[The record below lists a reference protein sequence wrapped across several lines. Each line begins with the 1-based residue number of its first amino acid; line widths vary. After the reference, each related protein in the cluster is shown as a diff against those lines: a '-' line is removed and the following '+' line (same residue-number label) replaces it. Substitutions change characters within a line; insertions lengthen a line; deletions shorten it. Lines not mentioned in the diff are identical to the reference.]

1 MSPILT
7 VVLVLVAAA
16 VAGALGFYLG
26 GENRK
31 RTAEAKIGSA
41 EEEAKRIV
49 NDAIKAA
56 EQKRKETIIEAK
68 DEAFKLKSDADKEI
82 KDRRAEITRQERR
95 IDQKEEALDKRTA
108 QMERKEEDLKRRSE
122 TVEARLD
129 ELEQLKLRQTEKLET
144 IAAMSK
150 EDARAVLLK
159 QVDDELTHEKA
170 MKISAYQA
178 NMKDEC
184 DNLARELIG
193 QAIARCAAD
202 ATSEATVSVVPLP
215 SDEMKGRIIGREG
228 RNIRALETATG
239 CDLIIDDTPEA
250 ITLSSFD
257 QTRREVARMAL
268 ERLIADGRIHPAR
281 IEETVDKC
289 RRELEIQMKREGDKA
304 VMELGIHSLHP
315 DLVKLIGRLKY
326 RTSFGQNVLSHSL
339 EVAWLAGLM
348 AGELGVNVQLARRA
362 GLLHDIG
369 KALDHEIE
377 GSHVQIG
384 VDICKKYR
392 ENPQVIH
399 AIEAPHIAGLLA
411 AELGVDV
418 ATAKRA
424 GLLHDIGKAIDH
436 EVEGSHVTIGVNI
449 ARKYKESEEVIHA
462 IEAHHGDVEPKTT
475 LAFIIMA
482 ADAISAAR
490 PGARRENME
499 SYIKRLET
507 LEALCNGFEGV
518 ESSYAV
524 QAGREVRILV
534 QPDKVSDDEVILL
547 ARNVAKKIENELDYP
562 GQIKVSVIRESRATE
577 YAK

>member
-399 AIEAPHIAGLLA
+399 AIEA
-411 AELGVDV
+411 
-418 ATAKRA
+418 
-424 GLLHDIGKAIDH
+424 
-436 EVEGSHVTIGVNI
+436 
-449 ARKYKESEEVIHA
+449 
-462 IEAHHGDVEPKTT
+462 HHGDVAPKTT

>member
-129 ELEQLKLRQTEKLET
+129 ELEQLKLRQTVKLET

-399 AIEAPHIAGLLA
+399 AIEA
-411 AELGVDV
+411 
-418 ATAKRA
+418 
-424 GLLHDIGKAIDH
+424 
-436 EVEGSHVTIGVNI
+436 
-449 ARKYKESEEVIHA
+449 
-462 IEAHHGDVEPKTT
+462 HHGDVEPKTT

>member
-95 IDQKEEALDKRTA
+95 IDQKEEALDKRTT

-399 AIEAPHIAGLLA
+399 AIEA
-411 AELGVDV
+411 
-418 ATAKRA
+418 
-424 GLLHDIGKAIDH
+424 
-436 EVEGSHVTIGVNI
+436 
-449 ARKYKESEEVIHA
+449 
-462 IEAHHGDVEPKTT
+462 HHGDVEPKTT

-562 GQIKVSVIRESRATE
+562 GQIKGSVIRESRATE

>member
-1 MSPILT
+1 MSPILI

-41 EEEAKRIV
+41 EDEAKRIV

-95 IDQKEEALDKRTA
+95 IDQKEEALDKRTT
-108 QMERKEEDLKRRSE
+108 QMERKEEDLKRRTE

-289 RRELEIQMKREGDKA
+289 RRELEIQMRREGDKA
-304 VMELGIHSLHP
+304 VMELGVHSLHP

-399 AIEAPHIAGLLA
+399 AIEA
-411 AELGVDV
+411 
-418 ATAKRA
+418 
-424 GLLHDIGKAIDH
+424 
-436 EVEGSHVTIGVNI
+436 
-449 ARKYKESEEVIHA
+449 
-462 IEAHHGDVEPKTT
+462 HHGDVEPKTT

-534 QPDKVSDDEVILL
+534 QPDKVGDDEVILL

>member
-289 RRELEIQMKREGDKA
+289 RRELEIQMKRQGDKA

-392 ENPQVIH
+392 ENPQI
-399 AIEAPHIAGLLA
+399 
-411 AELGVDV
+411 
-418 ATAKRA
+418 
-424 GLLHDIGKAIDH
+424 
-436 EVEGSHVTIGVNI
+436 
-449 ARKYKESEEVIHA
+449 IHA

>member
-1 MSPILT
+1 MPPIVV
-7 VVLVLVAAA
+7 VVLVLVVAAI
-16 VAGALGFYLG
+16 VGALCFYLG

-31 RTAEAKIGSA
+31 RTAEAKLGSA

-68 DEAFKLKSDADKEI
+68 DEAFKLKSEADKEI
-82 KDRRAEITRQERR
+82 KDRRAEVTRQERR
-95 IDQKEEALDKRTA
+95 MDQKEEALDKRTA
-108 QMERKEEDLKRRSE
+108 ALERKEEELKRRSE

-184 DNLARELIG
+184 DQIARDLVG

-304 VMELGIHSLHP
+304 VMDLGIHSLHP

-326 RTSFGQNVLSHSL
+326 RTSFGQNVLNHSI
-339 EVAWLAGLM
+339 EVALLAGLL
-348 AGELGVNVQLARRA
+348 AGELGVNVQMARRA

-392 ENPQVIH
+392 ENPQIIH
-399 AIEAPHIAGLLA
+399 A
-411 AELGVDV
+411 V
-418 ATAKRA
+418 
-424 GLLHDIGKAIDH
+424 
-436 EVEGSHVTIGVNI
+436 
-449 ARKYKESEEVIHA
+449 
-462 IEAHHGDVEPKTT
+462 EAHHGDVEPKTT

-534 QPDKVSDDEVILL
+534 QPDKVSDDQVVLL
-547 ARNVAKKIENELDYP
+547 ARNVAKKIESELDYP

>member
-122 TVEARLD
+122 AVEARLD

-399 AIEAPHIAGLLA
+399 AIEA
-411 AELGVDV
+411 
-418 ATAKRA
+418 
-424 GLLHDIGKAIDH
+424 
-436 EVEGSHVTIGVNI
+436 
-449 ARKYKESEEVIHA
+449 
-462 IEAHHGDVEPKTT
+462 HHGDVEPKTT

>member
-348 AGELGVNVQLARRA
+348 AGELGVN
-362 GLLHDIG
+362 
-369 KALDHEIE
+369 DHEIE

-392 ENPQVIH
+392 ENPQ
-399 AIEAPHIAGLLA
+399 
-411 AELGVDV
+411 
-418 ATAKRA
+418 
-424 GLLHDIGKAIDH
+424 
-436 EVEGSHVTIGVNI
+436 
-449 ARKYKESEEVIHA
+449 VIHA

>member
-1 MSPILT
+1 MSPILI

-41 EEEAKRIV
+41 EDEAKRIV

-95 IDQKEEALDKRTA
+95 IDQKEEALDKRTT
-108 QMERKEEDLKRRSE
+108 QMERKEEDLKRRTE

-304 VMELGIHSLHP
+304 VMELGVHSLHP

-377 GSHVQIG
+377 GSHVLIG

-392 ENPQVIH
+392 ENPQ
-399 AIEAPHIAGLLA
+399 
-411 AELGVDV
+411 
-418 ATAKRA
+418 
-424 GLLHDIGKAIDH
+424 
-436 EVEGSHVTIGVNI
+436 
-449 ARKYKESEEVIHA
+449 VIHA

-534 QPDKVSDDEVILL
+534 QPDKVGDDEVILL

>member
-239 CDLIIDDTPEA
+239 CDFIIDDTPEA

-399 AIEAPHIAGLLA
+399 AIEA
-411 AELGVDV
+411 
-418 ATAKRA
+418 
-424 GLLHDIGKAIDH
+424 
-436 EVEGSHVTIGVNI
+436 
-449 ARKYKESEEVIHA
+449 
-462 IEAHHGDVEPKTT
+462 HHGDVEPKTT

>member
-1 MSPILT
+1 MPPILMW
-7 VVLVLVAAA
+7 VLVVVAAA
-16 VAGALGFYLG
+16 VYGALGYYFG

-68 DEAFKLKSDADKEI
+68 DEAFKLKADADKEI
-82 KDRRAEITRQERR
+82 KDRRAEISRQERR
-95 IDQKEEALDKRTA
+95 MDQKEEALDKRTA
-108 QMERKEEDLKRRSE
+108 AMERKEEDLKKRGE
-122 TVEARLD
+122 LVEARLD

-144 IAAMSK
+144 IAAMTQ

-159 QVDDELTHEKA
+159 NIDDELTHEKA

-184 DNLARELIG
+184 DAIARELVG

-289 RRELEIQMKREGDKA
+289 RRELEIQMKREGEKA
-304 VMELGIHSLHP
+304 VMDLGIHSLHP

-326 RTSFGQNVLSHSL
+326 RTSYGQNVLSHSL

-392 ENPQVIH
+392 ENPQI
-399 AIEAPHIAGLLA
+399 
-411 AELGVDV
+411 
-418 ATAKRA
+418 
-424 GLLHDIGKAIDH
+424 
-436 EVEGSHVTIGVNI
+436 
-449 ARKYKESEEVIHA
+449 IHA
-462 IEAHHGDVEPKTT
+462 IEAHHGDVEPKTV

-534 QPDKVSDDEVILL
+534 QPDKVGDDQVILL
-547 ARNVAKKIENELDYP
+547 ARQVAKKIEDELDYP

>member
-49 NDAIKAA
+49 NDAIKTA

-170 MKISAYQA
+170 MKISAYQV

-304 VMELGIHSLHP
+304 VMELGIHSLLP

-392 ENPQVIH
+392 ENPQ
-399 AIEAPHIAGLLA
+399 
-411 AELGVDV
+411 
-418 ATAKRA
+418 
-424 GLLHDIGKAIDH
+424 
-436 EVEGSHVTIGVNI
+436 
-449 ARKYKESEEVIHA
+449 VIHA

>member
-399 AIEAPHIAGLLA
+399 AIEA
-411 AELGVDV
+411 
-418 ATAKRA
+418 
-424 GLLHDIGKAIDH
+424 
-436 EVEGSHVTIGVNI
+436 
-449 ARKYKESEEVIHA
+449 
-462 IEAHHGDVEPKTT
+462 HHGDVEPKTT

-499 SYIKRLET
+499 SYIKRLEN
-507 LEALCNGFEGV
+507 LEDLSCSFEGV
-518 ESSYAV
+518 ESAFAV
-524 QAGREVRILV
+524 QAGREVRIMVKPDAVNDDQLV
-534 QPDKVSDDEVILL
+534 LL
-547 ARNVAKKIENELDYP
+547 ARAITKKIEEELDYP
-562 GQIKVSVIRESRATE
+562 GQIKVNVIRESRAVE

>member
-384 VDICKKYR
+384 IDICKKYR
-392 ENPQVIH
+392 ENPQ
-399 AIEAPHIAGLLA
+399 
-411 AELGVDV
+411 
-418 ATAKRA
+418 
-424 GLLHDIGKAIDH
+424 
-436 EVEGSHVTIGVNI
+436 
-449 ARKYKESEEVIHA
+449 VIHA

>member
-7 VVLVLVAAA
+7 MVLVLVAAVA
-16 VAGALGFYLG
+16 AGALGFYLG

-49 NDAIKAA
+49 NDAIKTA

-82 KDRRAEITRQERR
+82 KERRAEISRQERR
-95 IDQKEEALDKRTA
+95 IDQKEEALDKRTT

-399 AIEAPHIAGLLA
+399 AIEA
-411 AELGVDV
+411 
-418 ATAKRA
+418 
-424 GLLHDIGKAIDH
+424 
-436 EVEGSHVTIGVNI
+436 
-449 ARKYKESEEVIHA
+449 
-462 IEAHHGDVEPKTT
+462 HHGDVEPKTT

>member
-7 VVLVLVAAA
+7 VMLVLVAAA

-399 AIEAPHIAGLLA
+399 AIEA
-411 AELGVDV
+411 
-418 ATAKRA
+418 
-424 GLLHDIGKAIDH
+424 
-436 EVEGSHVTIGVNI
+436 
-449 ARKYKESEEVIHA
+449 
-462 IEAHHGDVEPKTT
+462 HHGDVEPKTT